1 MRVAIIGASNNRGK
15 YGNKAVRS
23 YVAQGH
29 EVFPVNPKEEQ
40 VEGLKSY
47 AKISDVP
54 GEIDRV
60 LLYVP
65 PAIGVKALDEIA
77 AKGTK
82 EVFVNPGAE
91 SDELFARAGVLGL
104 NTTFACAIVDI
115 GDSPAR
121 YSS

>member
-1 MRVAIIGASNNRGK
+1 MRVAIVGASSNQSK

-29 EVFPVNPKEEQ
+29 EVVPINPNEPEI
-40 VEGLKSY
+40 EGLKSY
-47 AKISDVP
+47 AKVSDVP

-65 PAIGVKALDEIA
+65 PVVGIKVLDDIK
-77 AKGTK
+77 AKGVAETYI
-82 EVFVNPGAE
+82 NPGAE
-91 SDELFARAGVLGL
+91 SDELFARAGELGV
-104 NTTFACAIVDI
+104 NVIFACAIVDI

-121 YSS
+121 Y